1 MIRLLNI
8 SCIALIA
15 LTVLGLYHV
24 SEKTRVTQME
34 LARTERGIA
43 DQRRAIAVLEAEW
56 QHVAAP
62 GRVQHFAAA
71 MGMKDGAS
79 VQLSA
84 FDMLPRRGED
94 APLNG
99 SPVRQANAQI
109 PGPPVTV
116 STTQHGY

>member
-1 MIRLLNI
+1 MVRLLNI

-34 LARTERGIA
+34 LTRTERGIA
-43 DQRRAIAVLEAEW
+43 EQRRAIAVLEAEW

-62 GRVQHFAAA
+62 SRVQHFAGAL
-71 MGMKDGAS
+71 GMKDGAS

-84 FDMLPRRGED
+84 FDMLPRRGEND
-94 APLNG
+94 PLNG
-99 SPVRQANAQI
+99 SPVRQVSARIA
-109 PGPPVTV
+109 GAPVTV
-116 STTQHGY
+116 STAQHGY